1 MNDWLVGLQAI
12 FQPMPIL
19 MLAVGVLA
27 GIVVGALPGLSAVMA
42 VAVLTPFTF
51 AFSPLEGM
59 MMMVGVYTATIY
71 AGSIPAILMRVPGT
85 PSSAAALLD
94 GYPMAQQGK
103 AGRALSISLISSMVG
118 AFFGAILLAL
128 FAPLL
133 ASIALKVTQGQYFML
148 ALFALMI
155 IASLSEANLL
165 KGLFAGLLGLL
176 IATVGTDPL
185 TGTARFTFGLAE
197 LRSGLDFIPILIG
210 LFGISEALQQYEKHF
225 RFKSGTKVSVGS
237 FKLGSKVWKRIW
249 PGVAVGSPVGF
260 LIGVLP
266 GTGGE
271 VGSFVAY
278 NETRRLAKDKSKFG
292 KGDPMGLSAAETG
305 HNAAVPGTLAPTLT
319 LGIPGNSV
327 AAIMIGVLTVHGLRP
342 GPSLFTGSP
351 ELIYGIFWGFLL
363 VPFFILIIGFAGIRA
378 WGQLLRVPPAVLW
391 PAIIVICTVG
401 AFSMRNSLFDVFV
414 MTMAGLVGY
423 LCDKNGIPTTPLVI
437 GLLVGP
443 IAETGFRRATIL
455 EEGSF
460 TWIFE
465 PVTLILLAL
474 SIASMVLTVLR
485 SRRLSREARSKQKES
500 VG

>member
-1 MNDWLVGLQAI
+1 MNDWLIGFQAI
-12 FQPMPIL
+12 AQPMPLL

-42 VAVLTPFTF
+42 VAVLMPFTF
-51 AFSPLEGM
+51 ALTPLDGM

-103 AGRALSISLISSMVG
+103 AGQALSISLVSSMVG
-118 AFFGAILLAL
+118 ALFGGILLAL

-133 ASIALKVTQGQYFML
+133 ASVALAVTQGQYFML
-148 ALFALMI
+148 ALFALTI

-185 TGTARFTFGLAE
+185 TGTARFTFGLSE

-225 RFKSGTKVSVGS
+225 RFASGRKVSVGS
-237 FKLGSKVWKRIW
+237 FRLGRKVWKRIW
-249 PGVAVGSPVGF
+249 PGITVGSPLGF

-278 NETRRLAKDKSKFG
+278 NETRRITKNKSKFG
-292 KGDPMGLSAAETG
+292 KGDPLGLAAAETG

-342 GPSLFTGSP
+342 GPSLFTGNP
-351 ELIYGIFWGFLL
+351 ELIYGIFWGFIL
-363 VPFFILIIGFAGIRA
+363 VPLFIAIVGFAGIRA
-378 WGQLLRVPPAVLW
+378 WGQLLRIPPAVLW

-401 AFSMRNSLFDVFV
+401 AFSIRNSLFDVFV
-414 MTMAGLVGY
+414 MTGAGLLGY

-460 TWIFE
+460 SWIFE
-465 PVTLILLAL
+465 PITFSLLVL
-474 SIASMVLTVLR
+474 SIVSMALTVLR
-485 SRRLSREARSKQKES
+485 SRKSARRERAQRSES
-500 VG
+500 A